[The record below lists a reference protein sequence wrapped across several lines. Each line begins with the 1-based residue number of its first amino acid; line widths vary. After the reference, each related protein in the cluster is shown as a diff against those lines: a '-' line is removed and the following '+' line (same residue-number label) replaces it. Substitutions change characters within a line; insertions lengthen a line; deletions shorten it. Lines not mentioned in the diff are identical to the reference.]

1 MSVEKLEP
9 KQVKTLLT
17 KIALGDEDAFGLLFN
32 FYYPKLIQLALAF
45 VPGIVAA
52 QEVVSDL
59 FYKILKNPSTLEHVE
74 EFDNYIF
81 RAVKNQSFTYLKKN
95 RRLAIF
101 DSIDQ
106 KADYILPDLKNP
118 ENSLLSD
125 ELFRLVEK
133 VVQELPPKR
142 KAIFQ
147 LVKEEGKK
155 YKEVAEILG
164 ISIKTVELQMSLALK
179 LLRKSVKE
187 YQESKDIKIRKLGRT
202 DFLNTLFS
210 ILYF

>member
-1 MSVEKLEP
+1 MEQ
-9 KQVKTLLT
+9 KQVKNLLV
-17 KIALGDEDAFGLLFN
+17 KIARGDEEAFGQLFN

-59 FYKILKNPSTLEHVE
+59 FYKILKNPKTLEHVK

-81 RAVKNQSFTYLKKN
+81 LAVKNQSYTYLRKN
-95 RRLAIF
+95 KHRAFF
-101 DSIDQ
+101 DSIEQ
-106 KADYILPDLKNP
+106 KADYILPDIKNP

-125 ELFRLVEK
+125 ELFQLVEK

-142 KAIFQ
+142 KAIFY

-155 YKEVAEILG
+155 YKEVAEILD

-202 DFLNTLFS
+202 DFLLLLFS
-210 ILYF
+210 FL

>member
-1 MSVEKLEP
+1 MES
-9 KQVKTLLT
+9 KQVKTLLVR
-17 KIALGDEDAFGLLFN
+17 IAQGDEEAFGLLFN

-59 FYKILKNPSTLEHVE
+59 FYKILKNPKTLEHVK

-81 RAVKNQSFTYLKKN
+81 LAVKNQSFTYLKKN
-95 RRLAIF
+95 KHRAIL
-101 DSIDQ
+101 DSIHQ
-106 KADYILPDLKNP
+106 KEDYILPDYKNP

-125 ELFRLVEK
+125 ELFQLVSK
-133 VVQELPPKR
+133 VVNDLPPKR

-155 YKEVAEILG
+155 YNEVAEILG

-187 YQESKDIKIRKLGRT
+187 YQESKDIKIRKMGRT
-202 DFLNTLFS
+202 DFLGLLFS
-210 ILYF
+210 LL

>member
-1 MSVEKLEP
+1 MEP
-9 KQVKTLLT
+9 KQVKTLLVR
-17 KIALGDEDAFGLLFN
+17 IAQGDEEAFGLLFN

-59 FYKILKNPSTLEHVE
+59 FYKILKNPSTLEHVK

-81 RAVKNQSFTYLKKN
+81 LAVKNQSFTYLKKN
-95 RRLAIF
+95 KRLAIF
-101 DSIDQ
+101 DSIHQ
-106 KADYILPDLKNP
+106 KEDYILPDYKNP

-125 ELFRLVEK
+125 ELFQLVSK
-133 VVQELPPKR
+133 VVNDLPPKR

>member
-1 MSVEKLEP
+1 MEP
-9 KQVKTLLT
+9 KQVKTLLVRIT
-17 KIALGDEDAFGLLFN
+17 QGDEEAFGLLFN

-59 FYKILKNPSTLEHVE
+59 FYKILKNPKTLEHVK

-81 RAVKNQSFTYLKKN
+81 LAVKNQSFTYLKKN
-95 RRLAIF
+95 KHRAIL
-101 DSIDQ
+101 DSIHQ
-106 KADYILPDLKNP
+106 KEDYILPDYKNP

-125 ELFRLVEK
+125 ELFQLVSK
-133 VVQELPPKR
+133 VVNDLPPKR

-202 DFLNTLFS
+202 DFLGVFFS
-210 ILYF
+210 FL

>member
-1 MSVEKLEP
+1 MEP
-9 KQVKTLLT
+9 KQVKTLLVR
-17 KIALGDEDAFGLLFN
+17 IAQGDEEAFGLLFN

-59 FYKILKNPSTLEHVE
+59 FYKILKNPKTLEHVK

-81 RAVKNQSFTYLKKN
+81 LAVKNQSFTYLKKN
-95 RRLAIF
+95 KHRAIL
-101 DSIDQ
+101 DSIHQ
-106 KADYILPDLKNP
+106 KEDYILPDYKNP

-125 ELFRLVEK
+125 ELFRLVSK
-133 VVQELPPKR
+133 VVNDLPPKR

-202 DFLNTLFS
+202 DFLGVFFS
-210 ILYF
+210 FL

>member
-1 MSVEKLEP
+1 MEP
-9 KQVKTLLT
+9 KQVKILLVR
-17 KIALGDEDAFGLLFN
+17 IAQGDKEAFGELFN

-59 FYKILKNPSTLEHVE
+59 FYKILKNPKTLEHVK

-81 RAVKNQSFTYLKKN
+81 LAVKNQSFTYLKKN

-101 DSIDQ
+101 DSIHH
-106 KADYILPDLKNP
+106 KEDYILPDLKNP

-142 KAIFQ
+142 KAIFHM
-147 LVKEEGKK
+147 VKEEGKK
-155 YKEVAEILG
+155 YKEVAEILD
-164 ISIKTVELQMSLALK
+164 ISVKTIELQMSLALK

-187 YQESKDIKIRKLGRT
+187 YQESRDIKIRKLGRT
-202 DFLNTLFS
+202 DFLGVFFS
-210 ILYF
+210 FL

>member
-1 MSVEKLEP
+1 MLKLEP
-9 KQVKTLLT
+9 KQVKNLLIR
-17 KIALGDEDAFGLLFN
+17 IAHGDEEAFGQLFN

-45 VPGIVAA
+45 VPEIVAA

-59 FYKILKNPSTLEHVE
+59 FYKILKNPKTLEHVK

-81 RAVKNQSFTYLKKN
+81 LAVRNQSFTYLKKTK
-95 RRLAIF
+95 RHAIF
-101 DSIDQ
+101 DSIHQ
-106 KADYILPDLKNP
+106 KEDYIQPDLRNP

-125 ELFRLVEK
+125 ELFQLVSN
-133 VVQELPPKR
+133 VVNDLPPKR

-179 LLRKSVKE
+179 VLRKSVKE

-202 DFLNTLFS
+202 GFLGVFFS
-210 ILYF
+210 FL

>member
-1 MSVEKLEP
+1 MES
-9 KQVKTLLT
+9 KQVKTLLVR
-17 KIALGDEDAFGLLFN
+17 IAQGDEEAFGLLFN

-59 FYKILKNPSTLEHVE
+59 FYKILKNPKTLEHVK

-81 RAVKNQSFTYLKKN
+81 LAVKNQSFTYLKKN
-95 RRLAIF
+95 KHRAIL
-101 DSIDQ
+101 DSIHQ
-106 KADYILPDLKNP
+106 KEDYILPDYKNP

-125 ELFRLVEK
+125 ELFRLVSK
-133 VVQELPPKR
+133 VVNDLPPKR

-164 ISIKTVELQMSLALK
+164 ISIKTVELQISLALK

-202 DFLNTLFS
+202 DFLGVFFS
-210 ILYF
+210 FL